1 MIHRQE
7 ILKHSKRQDTRKKKT
22 RDVHSGGLGAETR
35 VAGIAQVMVSTVVAL
50 PTRPYDGVHLAAVA
64 YHVVAAKK
72 KKGRQKEAKKKEI
85 KRKEVKKRKRSRR
98 ISCCG

>member
-72 KKGRQKEAKKKEI
+72 KIRQTKRGKKK
-85 KRKEVKKRKRSRR
+85 RGQKKR
-98 ISCCG
+98 G

>member
-1 MIHRQE
+1 MYIIMIHRQE

-72 KKGRQKEAKKKEI
+72 KNKADKKRQKKK
-85 KRKEVKKRKRSRR
+85 
-98 ISCCG
+98 